1 MDVLKQYIS
10 YQLKYIQIQVV
21 NIYTPIYKITPIN
34 IDMTWLICSSSL
46 PNIEPP
52 RLPHTD
58 ITTARPKTSRSNF
71 SSLDH
76 EDYTLERVALSQYVR
91 LSLTH

>member
-21 NIYTPIYKITPIN
+21 NIYTHIYKIAPIN
-34 IDMTWLICSSSL
+34 IDMTWLIFSSSL
-46 PNIEPP
+46 PT
-52 RLPHTD
+52 LS
-58 ITTARPKTSRSNF
+58 PKTSRSNF

-76 EDYTLERVALSQYVR
+76 EDYTLERVALSQSVR